1 MISLWFFL
9 TEPHSN
15 TSNDGNW
22 RIVLLYRDC
31 LEGVNIR
38 VSLSFLFISCQHLYH
53 VLQNSGYFIGRFWSC
68 DIEEKNLLFY
78 QEKFEVIVILYR
90 GDCLEDVNIT
100 ESLPFSK
107 LPVFMSYTKYWIYC
121 KMPCNFVLG
130 FCSSAHWVFKPTIL
144 SNQGIAGLRCCFYLI
159 EFIK

>member
-15 TSNDGNW
+15 TFNDGNCQ
-22 RIVLLYRDC
+22 IVLLYRGD
-31 LEGVNIR
+31 
-38 VSLSFLFISCQHLYH
+38 CQHLYH
-53 VLQNSGYFIGRFWSC
+53 VLQNSGYLIGRFWSC

-78 QEKFEVIVILYR
+78 QEKFEVIVMLYR